1 MEINFNEEEVI
12 ICFDG
17 LQITIQKDKAI
28 ELSDRIFDYFE
39 WGDSKELTKN
49 D

>member
-28 ELSDRIFDYFE
+28 ELADKISDYFE
-39 WGDSKELTKN
+39 WYE
-49 D
+49 

>member
-1 MEINFNEEEVI
+1 MEINFNEEEAI

-28 ELSDRIFDYFE
+28 DLANQIFDYFE
-39 WGDSKELTKN
+39 F
-49 D
+49 